1 MDDINELIRYY
12 SQFSDN
18 LGEIMNNVFTDL
30 FDQADYGG
38 SNSILYIK
46 QPEKDHFKKWI
57 HVKALICTLFCTSVD
72 TKW

>member
-1 MDDINELIRYY
+1 MDDINELIRYN

-38 SNSILYIK
+38 SSCIFYIK
-46 QPEKDHFKKWI
+46 QPKKDHLKK
-57 HVKALICTLFCTSVD
+57 
-72 TKW
+72 